1 MKLYYSPGTCS
12 LASHIVL
19 REGDARHEL
28 VKVDLR
34 QHKLESGEDY
44 YAINPKGAVPALML
58 DDGAVLT
65 EGAAVL
71 QYLGDHCAPAL
82 VPANGTLERARLQE
96 MLNYLASE
104 YHKAWV
110 PLFYLAKDADPTE
123 FKRKVVAKQTY
134 LDSLLADGRTHIL
147 GDSFGVADSY
157 LYTVTRWSDNFGIS
171 LDALPALKAYMARV
185 EARPLVKATLKVEGL
200 RELFA

>member
-12 LASHIVL
+12 MASHIVL
-19 REGDARHEL
+19 CEAGAPYEL

-34 QHKLESGEDY
+34 QHKTETGVDF
-44 YAINPKGAVPALML
+44 YAINPKGAVPALVL
-58 DDGAVLT
+58 DDGALLT

-71 QYLGDHCAPAL
+71 QYLGDHYAPAL

-104 YHKAWV
+104 YHKAFV
-110 PLFYLAKDADPTE
+110 PLFYLPKDGDGTE
-123 FKRKVVAKQTY
+123 LKIKVAARQAY
-134 LDSLLADGRTHIL
+134 LDKLLANGRDFIL
-147 GDSFGVADSY
+147 GDSFSVADCY
-157 LYTVTRWSDNFGIS
+157 LYTLTRWSANFGMT

-185 EARPLVKATLKVEGL
+185 EQRPAVKAVLKAEDQPA
-200 RELFA
+200 FA

>member
-19 REGDARHEL
+19 READTRYEL

-34 QHKLESGEDY
+34 RHQVESGEDF
-44 YAINPKGAVPALML
+44 YAINPKGAVPALVL

-71 QYLGDHCAPAL
+71 QYLGDHVAPAL

-104 YHKAWV
+104 YHKSFV
-110 PLFYLAKDADPTE
+110 PLFYLGKDADSSDL
-123 FKRKVVAKQTY
+123 KRQVVARQTY
-134 LDSLLADGRTHIL
+134 LDGLLADGRVHIM
-147 GDSFGVADSY
+147 GDSFSVVDSY
-157 LYTVTRWSDNFGIS
+157 LYTVTRWSDNFGIP
-171 LDALPALKAYMARV
+171 LEALPALKAYMARV
-185 EARPLVKATLKVEGL
+185 EARPAVKAALKVEGL
-200 RELFA
+200 PELFA